1 MTPQSATKIGGN
13 AGWTQLSNMKAAGIK
28 AGSVRSGSG
37 PGSIIGSTTSD
48 LERLDRLMR
57 QALHAKKPIVRMFGK
72 NLDEFRREMQYSKE
86 IINSDL
92 LSQQIPDSM
101 IRHAENFNRTDRSS
115 NIEPFKKV

>member
-1 MTPQSATKIGGN
+1 
-13 AGWTQLSNMKAAGIK
+13 
-28 AGSVRSGSG
+28 
-37 PGSIIGSTTSD
+37 
-48 LERLDRLMR
+48 
-57 QALHAKKPIVRMFGK
+57 MFGK

-115 NIEPFKKV
+115 NIEPFKMVQ